1 MIFPGAS
8 AALKGYRLQH
18 LYSLFRILGDDVSPP
33 HQFQLEGTEDL
44 EIFDDAGRLIE
55 AVQVKARASAPLAP
69 SALTT
74 SRGESFFR
82 RAVER
87 LERDPSSRQRVVSF
101 GEVGPSLLALA
112 SQDEATKEQRELLE
126 HLGVTV
132 ERADAFRTAFDVEH
146 VDENEIER
154 EVLQRL
160 AETVTAGNPQVAFLY
175 LSGWMFLQME
185 ERRRLTA
192 THVRERLLA
201 VGRFI
206 AEAHI
211 HAEEWFTTIVPL
223 EDYAIDDAHR
233 ERLVRDFY
241 EGVSARLEHI
251 LADVDVPRA
260 EKTLEIEAAF
270 QKSNVVIVHGASGQ
284 GKTALAYRYLSDANP
299 SAWRFRVRELENIPH
314 ARRVALALRSH
325 ADAIGMPMIV
335 WLDVTPQDTAWT
347 RAVEELE
354 PLANTRV
361 LVTIREEDW
370 TRARNAG
377 ATLRHADVDL
387 TLDEAEGRGIFDGLQ
402 RYRISQQFLDFDDA
416 WLRFGGRG
424 PLMEFTYL
432 VTQGDALAT
441 RLEQQ
446 VRRLREEVRLGQI
459 SASELELLRRVA
471 VATAAG
477 GRIRVTQIATDLA
490 LPDAKASLERFEREY
505 LLRISSAG
513 THAEGLHPL
522 RSATVARLLTSDP
535 TFEPSWL
542 DTAIAV
548 LPAIDESDLEP
559 FLLSLFSQP
568 LDHQRLKA
576 ALMTFRPRTWSGA
589 AGVVRSL
596 LWRGMHEYT
605 AENAELITEI
615 SDQWKRCELQLTVL
629 DPAGLQTFSP
639 GFAELLEQLFSVTP
653 EARAWYDDIQLR
665 KPSNAVVTRNVFHW
679 LRDAFSF
686 DAPSSSSDWIGM
698 AEVLFWL
705 SAAGFASAERAAT
718 IVQHLARAGTEV
730 SLQTAADVLF
740 ALSFW
745 DEHLL
750 PEQLTMVRSALIDRF
765 RIEQRVFALVN
776 DEEGTTAH
784 YVFALG
790 ESQDLHNETIRR
802 LDLMRRLLPSVP
814 AFGARAYGHIFGTD
828 LFPHD
833 PSKKSGVPSHTF
845 PIPWATRLGRLFS
858 FLAGIRMSGLSW
870 GAYANTIFKLRQ
882 LVVLLASVTTDALRK
897 YFNRDKPQNIFEI
910 GVDKVAW
917 AGASFG
923 LKDLPRLPATSVDE
937 WGVELR
943 QKSEVRSVE
952 ATSEHA
958 PWERALSDFASS
970 LDQFLENSTPYFLAN
985 CHLGRPHVGSEEAA
999 AKALEGTKHRP
1010 HAASTNLA
1018 TTIHSLRP
1026 LQIEF
1031 RSRFA
1036 RFVDAAVLSQLEKD
1050 EHDRLWTLW
1059 AVWFQFADRPRQ
1071 YLGDARRESLA
1082 EASRVLK
1089 RRLRDL
1095 KQRLAAVEGAQVAVY
1110 RERGPT
1116 EDGQGL
1122 WLTMNIYESQNLAPA
1137 RDATFAAVVGSLRP
1151 PPDFSAFDRYVLDL
1165 VWRNVHVVPLVRGKS
1180 LARTA
1185 WTFYIAALP
1194 QPDDALEAWQFIE
1207 RPVNQTIW
1215 NQLQIESWPETL
1227 GGPARQLHAY
1237 LITVAVLL
1245 DQYVRLEDAP
1255 EPDAIGKSI
1264 LTDYWEHVRGTLAV
1278 HARGAGTAAAVCPIA
1293 LFKDGEE
1300 SRNNLKTY
1308 CEFVVSQIDAADAF
1322 AFDVLKKLRANIN
1335 ESVSG
1340 MLATLAH
1347 VAIDN
1352 ELARQPD
1359 SDAG

>member
-18 LYSLFRILGDDVSPP
+18 LYSLFRILGDDASPP
-33 HQFQLEGTEDL
+33 RQFQLEGTEDL
-44 EIFDDAGRLIE
+44 EIFDDAGRLLE
-55 AVQVKARASAPLAP
+55 AIQVKARSSAPLTP
-69 SALTT
+69 SALT

-87 LERDPSSRQRVVSF
+87 LERDPASRQRVISF
-101 GEVGPSLLALA
+101 GDVGPSLLELA
-112 SQDEATKEQRELLE
+112 SHDEPTDEQRAVLE
-126 HLGVTV
+126 HLGVPV
-132 ERADAFRTAFDVEH
+132 DRIDAFRTAFDVEQ
-146 VDENEIER
+146 VDEDEMER
-154 EVLQRL
+154 DVLQRL

-192 THVRERLLA
+192 ADVRERLLA

-206 AEAHI
+206 KEAQVY
-211 HAEEWFTTIVPL
+211 AEEWFTTIVPL
-223 EDYAIDDAHR
+223 EDHAIDDAHR
-233 ERLVRDFY
+233 ERLARDFY
-241 EGVSARLEHI
+241 EGVSARFEHI
-251 LADVDVPRA
+251 LAGVDVSRA
-260 EKTLEIEAAF
+260 EKVQEIEAAF

-284 GKTALAYRYLSDANP
+284 GKTALAYRYLADAKP
-299 SAWRFRVRELENIPH
+299 STWRFRVRELENIPH

-325 ADAIGMPMIV
+325 ADAIGVPIIV

-347 RAVEELE
+347 RVVEELK
-354 PLANTRV
+354 PLVNTRV

-377 ATLRHADVDL
+377 ATLRHADVGL
-387 TLDEAEGRGIFDGLQ
+387 TLDEAEGRGIFEDLQ
-402 RYRISQQFLDFDDA
+402 RYRVSQQFLDFEDA
-416 WLRFGGRG
+416 WLRFGGSG

-441 RLEQQ
+441 KLEQQ
-446 VRRLREEVRLGQI
+446 VRRLREEVRLGQM

-477 GRIRVTQIATDLA
+477 GRVRVTQIATDLA

-505 LLRISSAG
+505 LLRVSSDG
-513 THAEGLHPL
+513 VHAEGLHPL

-535 TFEPSWL
+535 AFEPSWL
-542 DTAIAV
+542 DIAIAV

-568 LDHQRLKA
+568 VDHERLKA

-605 AENAELITEI
+605 TENAELITEI
-615 SDQWKRCELQLTVL
+615 VERWKRYEFQLAVL

-639 GFAELLEQLFSVTP
+639 QLAELLEEIFSATP
-653 EARAWYDDIQLR
+653 AARAWYDEMKLR
-665 KPSNAVVTRNVFHW
+665 KPSNACVTRDAFQW
-679 LRDAFSF
+679 LRDAPSF
-686 DAPSSSSDWIGM
+686 DAPSSSTDWIGM

-705 SAAGFASAERAAT
+705 SASGMASEERAAT
-718 IVQHLARAGTEV
+718 VVGDLTRAGNEV
-730 SLQTAADVLF
+730 TLEAAADVLF

-745 DEHLL
+745 DEELL
-750 PEQLTMVRSALIDRF
+750 PEQLTTVRRVLVDRF
-765 RIEQRVFALVN
+765 QVEQRVFAMMN
-776 DEEGTTAH
+776 DGEGMTAH
-784 YVFALG
+784 YVTSDDA
-790 ESQDLHNETIRR
+790 QNLHEETIRR
-802 LDLMRRLLPSVP
+802 LDLMRRLLPSES
-814 AFGARAYGHIFGTD
+814 AFGAQAHGHIFGTA

-833 PSKKSGVPSHTF
+833 PSTKSGVPAHTF
-845 PIPWATRLGRLFS
+845 PIPWPMRLSRFFS
-858 FLAGIRMSGLSW
+858 FLAGIRMRGLSW
-870 GAYANTIFKLRQ
+870 GAYAETIFKMRQ
-882 LVVLLASVTTDALRK
+882 MVVMLASVTTDALRK

-923 LKDLPRLPATSVDE
+923 LKDLPRLPASSVDE

-943 QKSEVRSVE
+943 QKSEVQSVE
-952 ATSEHA
+952 SKSEHA
-958 PWERALSDFASS
+958 LWEQALSDYASS
-970 LDQFLENSTPYFLAN
+970 FDQFLENSTPYFLAN
-985 CHLGRPHVGSEEAA
+985 CHIGRPHVGSDEAA

-1026 LQIEF
+1026 LQSEF

-1050 EHDRLWTLW
+1050 EHERLWALW
-1059 AVWFQFADRPRQ
+1059 TIWFQFADRPRQ

-1082 EASRVLK
+1082 EAARVLK
-1089 RRLRDL
+1089 RRLGVL
-1095 KQRLAAVEGAQVAVY
+1095 KQRLASIEGAEVAVQE
-1110 RERGPT
+1110 ERGPA
-1116 EDGQGL
+1116 EHGQGL
-1122 WLTMNIYESQNLAPA
+1122 WLTMNLEESGNLETA
-1137 RDATFAAVVGSLRP
+1137 RDATFAAVGEALRP
-1151 PPDFSAFDRYVLDL
+1151 PPDLSAFDQYVLDL
-1165 VWRNVHVVPLVRGKS
+1165 VWHHVHVVPLVRGKS
-1180 LARTA
+1180 LGRTF
-1185 WTFYIAALP
+1185 WTFSIAALP
-1194 QPDDALEAWQFIE
+1194 QPDGAFEAWQYIE
-1207 RPVNQTIW
+1207 RPVDQAIW
-1215 NQLQIESWPETL
+1215 NQLRIESWPETV
-1227 GGPARQLHAY
+1227 GGPARQVHAH
-1237 LITVAVLL
+1237 LIAVSVLL

-1264 LTDYWEHVRGTLAV
+1264 LTDYWDHLRGTLAV
-1278 HARGAGTAAAVCPIA
+1278 HTRSAAAAAAECPVT

-1308 CEFVVSQIDAADAF
+1308 CDFVVDQIDAADAF
-1322 AFDVLKKLRANIN
+1322 AFEALKKLNANIN

-1340 MLATLAH
+1340 MLTTLAH

-1352 ELARQPD
+1352 ELARQLD
-1359 SDAG
+1359 SGAG